1 MWTDL
6 KRSNKMRVLSFHL
19 RAKVI
24 IVTARRVSQRA
35 VLKSRCS
42 ELVNAMTLRSRLQ
55 PKKGLRNVSS
65 SLSWKRD
72 KTRFYLVVFPG
83 RGHGELR
90 YIPP

>member
-1 MWTDL
+1 MWTDP

-55 PKKGLRNVSS
+55 PKKRLRNVSS

-83 RGHGELR
+83 RRHGELR